1 MSLDATHQKFIDFYL
16 QSYSPELAAIKAGY
30 RKEEALSI
38 GIDLL
43 ANDEIAEAISVREA
57 QLDKAAANMK
67 MTKEKLLR
75 TLYYQYSQAVKF
87 NKTTDALN
95 ILERLAK
102 WSGLQPDELVINPV
116 NLVIN
121 NVEEG
126 KI

>member
-30 RKEEALSI
+30 PKEEALSI

-102 WSGLQPDELVINPV
+102 WSGLQPGELVINPV

-121 NVEEG
+121 NIDEG

>member
-30 RKEEALSI
+30 PKEEALSI

-102 WSGLQPDELVINPV
+102 WSGLQPEFFVITPFY
-116 NLVIN
+116 LFIN
-121 NVEEG
+121 YEEKG
-126 KI
+126 MI

>member
-1 MSLDATHQKFIDFYL
+1 
-16 QSYSPELAAIKAGY
+16 
-30 RKEEALSI
+30 
-38 GIDLL
+38 
-43 ANDEIAEAISVREA
+43 
-57 QLDKAAANMK
+57 MK

-75 TLYYQYSQAVKF
+75 TLYYHYSQAVKF

>member
-1 MSLDATHQKFIDFYL
+1 MIDATHQKFIDFYL

-30 RKEEALSI
+30 PKEEALSI

-43 ANDEIAEAISVREA
+43 ANDEINEAISKREA
-57 QLDKAAANMK
+57 QLDKAVSHLK

-87 NKTTDALN
+87 NRTTEALN

-121 NVEEG
+121 NVDEG
-126 KI
+126 KL

>member
-1 MSLDATHQKFIDFYL
+1 MLDTAHLKFIDFYL

-30 RKEEALSI
+30 PKKEALSI

-43 ANDEIAEAISVREA
+43 ANDDISSAIKEREA
-57 QLDKAAANMK
+57 QLDKAASNLK

-102 WSGLQPDELVINPV
+102 WSGLQPDEMVINPV

-121 NVEEG
+121 NVDED

>member
-1 MSLDATHQKFIDFYL
+1 MIDATHQKFIDFYL

-30 RKEEALSI
+30 QKEEALSI